1 MKRIAVIILASL
13 IFFSCSI
20 NKIAMRKVSEALAG
34 AGNSTVF
41 TGDDD
46 PELVASALPFALKMY
61 EALLEQDPANSDLLL
76 AAGTGFIS
84 YANAFVQGPADMLPQ
99 DAYEEKNAAYR
110 RAKSLYL
117 RGRDYTFRAI
127 DVRHPDFSSS
137 LASGDFEK
145 AFTGFAHEDV
155 PSLYYASAGIFG
167 AFSCDTMDF
176 ELSFA
181 IPRAFACAA
190 KALELDETWNAG
202 AVHELFVSLYGS
214 LPEAM
219 MFRVSED
226 EGKEDSI
233 RDFLSS
239 YYASSGIPWDDA
251 AEKGRYHFERAVA
264 ASGNSTLSP
273 YLSYARGFF
282 ILSQDRAGFEAL
294 LEEALAIDYDAKPE
308 NRLVNTLNAR
318 KAIWLLDH
326 TDDLFLSFDE

>member
-1 MKRIAVIILASL
+1 
-13 IFFSCSI
+13 
-20 NKIAMRKVSEALAG
+20 
-34 AGNSTVF
+34 
-41 TGDDD
+41 
-46 PELVASALPFALKMY
+46 
-61 EALLEQDPANSDLLL
+61 
-76 AAGTGFIS
+76 
-84 YANAFVQGPADMLPQ
+84 MLPQ

-155 PSLYYASAGIFG
+155 PSLHYASAGIFG

-176 ELSFA
+176 KLSFA

-202 AVHELFVSLYGS
+202 AVHELFISLYGS

-226 EGKEDSI
+226 EGKKTRYGIFSPHTMPPRESPGMMPRQREGITSSAQSRYPGIRRCLPISPMRGGFSSSARTGPVSRPSSKRPLPSI
-233 RDFLSS
+233 TMRNLKTGS
-239 YYASSGIPWDDA
+239 
-251 AEKGRYHFERAVA
+251 
-264 ASGNSTLSP
+264 
-273 YLSYARGFF
+273 
-282 ILSQDRAGFEAL
+282 
-294 LEEALAIDYDAKPE
+294 
-308 NRLVNTLNAR
+308 
-318 KAIWLLDH
+318 
-326 TDDLFLSFDE
+326 